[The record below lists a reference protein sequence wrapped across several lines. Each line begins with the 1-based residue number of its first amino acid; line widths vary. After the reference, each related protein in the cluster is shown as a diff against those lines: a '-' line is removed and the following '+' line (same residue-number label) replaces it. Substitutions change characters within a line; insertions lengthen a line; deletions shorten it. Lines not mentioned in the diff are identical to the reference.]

1 MAEPGQGESHAPTL
15 QLLPGGAANARRQIP
30 QNKEAEESVVGG
42 VLFSGKAIRWV
53 SEIIC
58 PEDFYSPPL
67 RVIYEAMLALDGE
80 GSPIDLVTVCEALR
94 QSGAMAKLR
103 PLGSEVFLAQL
114 ANQVATVENITYH
127 ARIIRDKAR
136 ARAVIEAGTAL
147 AEKGYGNDGASG
159 ASAAAAGLRLLEI
172 SRQGDWPEPMP
183 LASTLLPVPPMPDA
197 LLPEA
202 LRPWL
207 SDVAERA
214 QCPLEYAAVGAVIGA
229 AALIGRQIA
238 VRPKNEDTWREYGNL
253 WGLVI
258 GPPGVKKSPAL
269 KEALGPVYAI
279 QREAWQAHK
288 EAVQTA
294 ELKDTTRKVKE
305 KEVKRRIE
313 EAVQR
318 AAKGLTG
325 LDPTLCDSVEALEEE
340 LHGLQPPRL
349 NARRYLTSDAT
360 IEKLVELFQ
369 ENPNG
374 LLVHRD
380 EMRGLLLSWERDGH
394 EGDRAFFLEGWTGD
408 GAYTSDRIGRG
419 TNHVEGMCLSL
430 VGTIQPGPLSH
441 YIRKAAEG
449 GDDDGLLQ
457 RLQLIVYPDIP
468 KLYTEID
475 RRPEMVARERVYA
488 LYKRLTTLFP
498 YEVGAEMA
506 PDGVP
511 FMRFDPAAHEFA
523 ASLRVALNQRVRQ
536 GADELGSL
544 RAHLA
549 KFDKLFNALALVFHL
564 LECVDKGT
572 GGRIPLSIAMQAAQW
587 CTFLE
592 AHARRVYWLGLCQ
605 DETPA
610 NVLAAKIKDG
620 KLGARFT
627 ARDVYICRWSGLLDR
642 ATVEAAAKELVEM
655 GWLRV
660 QVVRGERGGR
670 PSSIFVVNPQV
681 LKTGGKS

>member
-1 MAEPGQGESHAPTL
+1 MAEPGQETAAPAL
-15 QLLPGGAANARRQIP
+15 QLLPGGAGRRQIP

-42 VLFSGKAIRWV
+42 LLFSGKAIRWV
-53 SEIIC
+53 SEIIN

-67 RVIYEAMLALDGE
+67 RAIYETMLALDSE
-80 GSPIDLVTVCEALR
+80 GSAIDLITVNEALR

-103 PLGSEVFLAQL
+103 PLGSEVYLAQL
-114 ANQVATVENITYH
+114 ANQVGTVENITYH

-136 ARAVIEAGTAL
+136 ARTVIEAGAAL
-147 AEKGYGNDGASG
+147 TEKGYGNDAAS
-159 ASAAAAGLRLLEI
+159 SAAAAGLQLLEI

-183 LASTLLPVPPMPDA
+183 LASTLLPVPSLPET

-207 SDVAERA
+207 SDVSERA

-238 VRPKNEDTWREYGNL
+238 VRPKTQDSWREYGNL

-269 KEALGPVYAI
+269 KEALGPIYAI

-288 EAVQTA
+288 EAVQSA
-294 ELKDTTRKVKE
+294 EMKDVTRKVKE

-313 EAVQR
+313 EAVTR
-318 AAKGLTG
+318 AASGLTG
-325 LDPTLCDSVEALEEE
+325 LNPNLCDSVEELEEE
-340 LHGLQPPRL
+340 LHSLQPPRL

-360 IEKLVELFQ
+360 VEKLVELLQ

-380 EMRGLLLSWERDGH
+380 EMRGLLTGWDRDGH
-394 EGDRAFFLEGWTGD
+394 EGDRAFFLEGWNGD

-419 TNHVEGMCLSL
+419 TNHVEGMCISL
-430 VGTIQPGPLSH
+430 VGTIQPGPLAL

-457 RLQLIVYPDIP
+457 RLQLAVYPDIS
-468 KLYTEID
+468 KQYID
-475 RRPEMVARERVYA
+475 INRQPDPVAKGRVYS
-488 LYKRLTTLFP
+488 LYKRLTTLYP
-498 YEVGAEMA
+498 SEVGAEMGG
-506 PDGVP
+506 DGIP
-511 FMRFDPAAHEFA
+511 YMGFDTAADEFA
-523 ASLRVALNQRVRQ
+523 AGFRVALNRRIRQ
-536 GADELGSL
+536 GDELGSL

-564 LECVDKGT
+564 LDCVDTGN
-572 GGRIPLSIAMQAAQW
+572 GGRIPLSIAVKAAEW
-587 CTFLE
+587 CNFLE
-592 AHARRVYWLGLCQ
+592 AHARRIYWLGLCQ
-605 DETPA
+605 DDPPA
-610 NVLAAKIKDG
+610 NMLAAKIQAG
-620 KLGARFT
+620 KLGERFT
-627 ARDVYICRWSGLLDR
+627 AREVYIHRWSGLLDR
-642 ATVEAAAKELVEM
+642 SAVEAAAKELVEM
-655 GWLRV
+655 GWLRPTLA
-660 QVVRGERGGR
+660 GGGR
-670 PSSIFVVNPQV
+670 GPRTTAYLINPRLKKGKNDQV
-681 LKTGGKS
+681 LVSQ